1 MDIMTIISIVV
12 SAVAVIMVIACD
24 ICIAVNHKKL
34 KKAERKI
41 KSLDIYIK
49 TTKAYM
55 NALEQDYREVIKKTE
70 RGQCNVRL

>member
-1 MDIMTIISIVV
+1 MDITTIISIVV
-12 SAVAVIMVIACD
+12 SAVAVIIVIACD
-24 ICIAVNHKKL
+24 ICIVVNHKKL

-70 RGQCNVRL
+70 REVV

>member
-1 MDIMTIISIVV
+1 MDITTIISIVA
-12 SAVAVIMVIACD
+12 SAVALIIVIACD

-55 NALEQDYREVIKKTE
+55 K
-70 RGQCNVRL
+70 

>member
-1 MDIMTIISIVV
+1 MDITTIISIVV
-12 SAVAVIMVIACD
+12 SAVAVIIVIACD
-24 ICIAVNHKKL
+24 IYIAVNHKKL

-41 KSLDIYIK
+41 KSLDIYIR

-70 RGQCNVRL
+70 REAV

>member
-1 MDIMTIISIVV
+1 MDITTIISIVV
-12 SAVAVIMVIACD
+12 TAVDIIIVIACD
-24 ICIAVNHKKL
+24 ICIAVNHRKL

-55 NALEQDYREVIKKTE
+55 NALEQDYRELIKKTE
-70 RGQCNVRL
+70 REAV

>member
-1 MDIMTIISIVV
+1 MDITIIISIIV
-12 SAVAVIMVIACD
+12 SAVAVIIAIACD
-24 ICIAVNHKKL
+24 ICVAVNHKKL

-55 NALEQDYREVIKKTE
+55 AALEQDYKEAIKGTE
-70 RGQCNVRL
+70 REAV

>member
-1 MDIMTIISIVV
+1 MDITTIISIVV
-12 SAVAVIMVIACD
+12 TAVDIIIIIACD

-55 NALEQDYREVIKKTE
+55 NALEQDYREVINKTE
-70 RGQCNVRL
+70 REAV

>member
-1 MDIMTIISIVV
+1 MEITTNISIEVT
-12 SAVAVIMVIACD
+12 AVEVIIAIVCD

-34 KKAERKI
+34 KKAEMNI

-55 NALEQDYREVIKKTE
+55 NALEQDYREMIKKTE
-70 RGQCNVRL
+70 REAV

>member
-1 MDIMTIISIVV
+1 MDITTIISIVV
-12 SAVAVIMVIACD
+12 TAVDIIIVIACD

-41 KSLDIYIK
+41 KSLNIYIK

-70 RGQCNVRL
+70 RETV

>member
-1 MDIMTIISIVV
+1 MDITTIISIVV
-12 SAVAVIMVIACD
+12 TAVDIIIVIACD

-41 KSLDIYIK
+41 KSLNIYIK

-70 RGQCNVRL
+70 REAV

>member
-1 MDIMTIISIVV
+1 MDITTIISIVV
-12 SAVAVIMVIACD
+12 SAVAVIIVIACD

-55 NALEQDYREVIKKTE
+55 AALEQDYKEAIKGTE
-70 RGQCNVRL
+70 REAV

>member
-1 MDIMTIISIVV
+1 MDITTIISIVV
-12 SAVAVIMVIACD
+12 TAVDIIIVIACD

-55 NALEQDYREVIKKTE
+55 AALEQDYREVVKKTE
-70 RGQCNVRL
+70 REAV

>member
-1 MDIMTIISIVV
+1 MDVVTIISIVV
-12 SAVAVIMVIACD
+12 SAVAVIIVIACD

-41 KSLDIYIK
+41 KSLDMYIK

-55 NALEQDYREVIKKTE
+55 NALE
-70 RGQCNVRL
+70 